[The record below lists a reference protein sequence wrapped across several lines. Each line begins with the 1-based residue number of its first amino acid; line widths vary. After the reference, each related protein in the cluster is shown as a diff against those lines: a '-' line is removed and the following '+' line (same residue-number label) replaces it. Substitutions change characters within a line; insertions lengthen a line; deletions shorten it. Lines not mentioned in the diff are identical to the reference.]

1 MVKLKILGGVV
12 NRGLILLEVA
22 SYLLKH
28 DVNKLGIFR
37 HTAGALLLED
47 NYLFGLA
54 PVTEYVCP
62 ETVFLKASLSC
73 SSIPNIFLRK
83 LGCQR
88 ESG

>member
-37 HTAGALLLED
+37 LVV
-47 NYLFGLA
+47 YKCFFF
-54 PVTEYVCP
+54 
-62 ETVFLKASLSC
+62 FLKQ
-73 SSIPNIFLRK
+73 ITENITPFI
-83 LGCQR
+83 
-88 ESG
+88 

>member
-37 HTAGALLLED
+37 LVV
-47 NYLFGLA
+47 YKCFFFF
-54 PVTEYVCP
+54 
-62 ETVFLKASLSC
+62 FLKQ
-73 SSIPNIFLRK
+73 ITENITPFI
-83 LGCQR
+83 
-88 ESG
+88 